1 MELCAGD
8 LGFGAKKCFDIEVW
22 LPSQGTYREISSCS
36 WFGDFQAR
44 RMSTRYRVDPT
55 AKKSKT
61 ALRDRKRLARC
72 AAMSSAALIGVGVL
86 LASLRNSSRELGGEA
101 APKPETYVSGY
112 EIIHTNPHDINAFT
126 QGLAFGPDGTL
137 YESDGLYRHSAVR
150 EVDIETEAVD
160 KNGSFFGR

>member
-1 MELCAGD
+1 
-8 LGFGAKKCFDIEVW
+8 
-22 LPSQGTYREISSCS
+22 
-36 WFGDFQAR
+36 
-44 RMSTRYRVDPT
+44 
-55 AKKSKT
+55 
-61 ALRDRKRLARC
+61 
-72 AAMSSAALIGVGVL
+72 MSSAALIGVGVL

-150 EVDIETEAVD
+150 EVDIET
-160 KNGSFFGR
+160 GRSRRSFSNPSNIFGEGLVVHGNKLIQLSWKEHITHELSLPDLKLIRSVHKVIGAEGWGLASDGETLYVQRKIWISA